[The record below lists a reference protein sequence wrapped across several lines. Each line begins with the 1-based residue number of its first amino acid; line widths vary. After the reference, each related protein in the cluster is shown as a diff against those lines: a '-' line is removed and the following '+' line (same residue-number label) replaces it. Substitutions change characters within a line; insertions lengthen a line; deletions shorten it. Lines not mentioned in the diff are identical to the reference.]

1 MGPNYFL
8 LVETALGWTVK
19 MQNSNRAERARF
31 GREINQNW
39 GLHDKNVR
47 THGCGGLA
55 LVEVEKVD

>member
-1 MGPNYFL
+1 
-8 LVETALGWTVK
+8 
-19 MQNSNRAERARF
+19 MQNSNRAERACF

-47 THGCGGLA
+47 THGCGVLA